1 MAWLSKTVR
10 SIRFDEDSHHEAFSF
25 ILQISYA
32 VYQGVKTEKGQEN
45 WKIGWS
51 QKWNVSKIIFDSQ
64 AMEYRFYY
72 YG

>member
-1 MAWLSKTVR
+1 MAWLSKTVG

-32 VYQGVKTEKGQEN
+32 VYQGVKMEKGQLLEN
-45 WKIGWS
+45 WLA
-51 QKWNVSKIIFDSQ
+51 QKWNASKIIFGSQ